1 MHIGDEKTMEVIAE
15 YKLKIFSDGSISM
28 ERINAES
35 TGRSVVN
42 YGLSNR
48 ISQILNIITEVTNDL
63 SATSIDNKISMAI
76 EKTSKKFGISK
87 TSCIDKCS
95 RQLDINMGKFRKM
108 VEISIKDG
116 SKELEELLISKVG
129 VHTKKA
135 DEQAIKET
143 FISISEK
150 DNLLG

>member
-1 MHIGDEKTMEVIAE
+1 MEVIAE

-95 RQLDINMGKFRKM
+95 RQLDINMGKFRNM
-108 VEISIKDG
+108 VESSIKDG